1 MDIKGKVA
9 VVTGGASGLGE
20 ACVER
25 IIADGGKV
33 AIFDLNDKRGEA
45 LAEQHQGSAL
55 FCKVNVASED
65 DVMAGVAAAKEA
77 FGAIHI
83 CINCAGI
90 PTIGRVVGRN
100 GPHPYD
106 DFKRVIDVNLNGTFN
121 VCRLAIAEILKN
133 EPDPE
138 TGERGVVVMT
148 SSMAGI
154 EGQMGQSAYA
164 ASKAGIIGLILPMTR
179 DLSQFGVRVT
189 AIAPGLF
196 ETPLVSA
203 APEPVKA
210 GLIEGLEFPKRMGAP
225 SEFASLVAHIVENA
239 YINGELIRL
248 DGGVRAR
255 PR

>member
-1 MDIKGKVA
+1 MDIRNKVA

-20 ACVER
+20 ATVER
-25 IIADGGKV
+25 LIADGGKV
-33 AIFDLNDKRGEA
+33 AIFDLNEARGQA
-45 LAEQHQGSAL
+45 LAESHQGSAL

-65 DVMAGVAAAKEA
+65 DVTAGVAAAKEA

-83 CINCAGI
+83 CVNCAGV
-90 PTIGRVVGRN
+90 PTIGRIVGRN

-106 DFKRVIDVNLNGTFN
+106 DFKRVIDINLNGTFN
-121 VCRLAIAEILKN
+121 VSRLTVAEMLKN
-133 EPDPE
+133 EPDSE

-154 EGQMGQSAYA
+154 EGQMGQSAYS
-164 ASKAGIIGLILPMTR
+164 ASKGGVIGLILPMTR
-179 DLSQFGVRVT
+179 DLAQFGVRVN

-196 ETPLVSA
+196 ETPLVAA
-203 APEPVKA
+203 APPQVMEK
-210 GLIEGLEFPKRMGAP
+210 LISELEFPKRMGAP
-225 SEFASLVAHIVENA
+225 SEFAALVAHIVENS

>member
-1 MDIKGKVA
+1 MDVKNKVA

-20 ACVER
+20 ATVER
-25 IIADGGKV
+25 LVADGARV
-33 AIFDLNDKRGEA
+33 AIFDLNVERGQA
-45 LAEQHQGSAL
+45 LAEKHQGSAL
-55 FCKVNVASED
+55 FCKVNVADEAS
-65 DVMAGVAAAKEA
+65 VVAGVAATKEA

-83 CINCAGI
+83 CVNCAGI
-90 PTIGRVVGRN
+90 PVIGRIVGRD
-100 GPHPYD
+100 GPHDYD
-106 DFKRVIDVNLNGTFN
+106 AFKRVIDVNLNGTFN
-121 VCRLAIAEILKN
+121 VCRLTAAEMLKN
-133 EPDPE
+133 EPIGED
-138 TGERGVVVMT
+138 GERGVIVNT

-154 EGQMGQSAYA
+154 EGQMGQCAYA

-179 DLSQFGVRVT
+179 DLAQFGVRVT

-203 APEPVKA
+203 APEKVRDK
-210 GLIEGLEFPKRMGAP
+210 LISELEFPKRMGAP
-225 SEFASLVAHIVENA
+225 AEFASLVAHIVQNA